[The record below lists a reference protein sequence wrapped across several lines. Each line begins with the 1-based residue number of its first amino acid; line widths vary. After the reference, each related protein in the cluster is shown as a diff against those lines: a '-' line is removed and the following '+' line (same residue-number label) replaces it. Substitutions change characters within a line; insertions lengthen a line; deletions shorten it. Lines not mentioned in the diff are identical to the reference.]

1 MMTDAAPV
9 PGEQQSPAPNL
20 TEARNIP
27 KAHAVATVED
37 VAPARIIIDLK
48 PAELTAPYK
57 SYTSAQADA
66 LTALYIGKWM
76 HVSGPM
82 RDAQSFGSFM
92 QVTLEDTLRLY
103 DVGVIYLYFSE
114 EWFDRLSVL
123 KRGCVITVL
132 GKVKNVGSAELH
144 LKDCELIGEA

>member
-1 MMTDAAPV
+1 
-9 PGEQQSPAPNL
+9 
-20 TEARNIP
+20 
-27 KAHAVATVED
+27 
-37 VAPARIIIDLK
+37 
-48 PAELTAPYK
+48 
-57 SYTSAQADA
+57 
-66 LTALYIGKWM
+66 
-76 HVSGPM
+76 
-82 RDAQSFGSFM
+82 M